1 MPALLVFGRFEFF
14 EVSFFTNI
22 KIYIP
27 SLLQALASTLLTL
40 LLALFFAWGLL
51 AWRNAFSKKLFLL
64 LEYFIL
70 VPSFLPPLIV
80 IVSVLSLFS
89 QFPFGFWG
97 VVAMHVIFEV
107 GVVSVFLS
115 RWLAYK
121 IEPYNAL
128 LKLHPQPMTRQG
140 SLLLSLMGPQLWMT
154 FGFLFVYFLTSLSV
168 PMILS
173 GQSFTSLE
181 LTMYQVVRNSQNW
194 NLALHLYSLQIL
206 MVLPFLIFLPKKSSP
221 DETVTLTNTP
231 VGSWS
236 RWLGLL
242 GALPAMFVFVGLV
255 AQAPRGVWAAQRE
268 GLVTV
273 LPLIGSL
280 LLGFLSAG
288 FAFLFLSGLAY
299 FYQHQGFRKIM
310 RLWIIPSFVMI
321 GLFFDSV
328 VSQNSVMVSLF
339 WASGTLMFLFAPTLA
354 RLGLFQQVEQ
364 SEPQLEMA
372 ALYGAS
378 SWKTFSTITYP
389 QAQPWIFILSGVC
402 ALWSMGDFAITRL
415 FISEDVTLGL
425 KIQSLIEQYRW
436 DQAVVLSWILLG
448 ACSLVFLFFGGFA
461 YVSAQKLK

>member
-1 MPALLVFGRFEFF
+1 
-14 EVSFFTNI
+14 
-22 KIYIP
+22 
-27 SLLQALASTLLTL
+27 
-40 LLALFFAWGLL
+40 
-51 AWRNAFSKKLFLL
+51 
-64 LEYFIL
+64 
-70 VPSFLPPLIV
+70 
-80 IVSVLSLFS
+80 
-89 QFPFGFWG
+89 
-97 VVAMHVIFEV
+97 MHVIFEV